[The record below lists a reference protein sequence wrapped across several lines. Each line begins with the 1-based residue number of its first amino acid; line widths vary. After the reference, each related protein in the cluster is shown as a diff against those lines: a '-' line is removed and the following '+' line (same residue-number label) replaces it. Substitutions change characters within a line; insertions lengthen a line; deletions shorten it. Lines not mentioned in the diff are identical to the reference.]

1 MPPATIA
8 RYHTLDFGT
17 VKGASEG
24 ASALIAF
31 INSPKGIRHM
41 TGPRRAV
48 VFGERADGAPSTQ
61 AKLYLSDGALEAA
74 REANL
79 SFKILEVLT
88 AEQIPESA
96 VLLSGQP

>member
-1 MPPATIA
+1 MPPIPIA
-8 RYHTLDFGT
+8 KYHALDFGT

-24 ASALIAF
+24 ASAIIAH

-74 REANL
+74 REVNL
-79 SFKILEVLT
+79 TFKVLEVL
-88 AEQIPESA
+88 AADQLPESA
-96 VLLSGQP
+96 VLLQGQP